1 MAYLLDTNA
10 LSEVFKKSPN
20 KNVVQWLDLT
30 NEDEQY
36 ISVLTIAEIQK
47 GISKLDRSK
56 RKNEMQLWFDHVR
69 TRYHSRI
76 LSLEPNTAEIW
87 GNLVGELERHGRIL
101 PLIDSFI
108 AAIALEH
115 DLTVVTRNTADFSAA
130 KVATLNIWK

>member
-56 RKNEMQLWFDHVR
+56 RKNEMQLWFDQVR

-76 LSLEPNTAEIW
+76 LSLEANTAEIW

-115 DLTVVTRNTADFSAA
+115 DLTVVTRNTADFSAT

>member
-56 RKNEMQLWFDHVR
+56 RKNEMQLWFDQVR

-76 LSLEPNTAEIW
+76 LSLEANTAEIW

>member
-56 RKNEMQLWFDHVR
+56 RKNEMQLWFDQVR

>member
-56 RKNEMQLWFDHVR
+56 RKNEMQLWFDQVR

-115 DLTVVTRNTADFSAA
+115 DLTVVTRNTADFSAT

>member
-56 RKNEMQLWFDHVR
+56 SKNEMQLWFDQVR

-115 DLTVVTRNTADFSAA
+115 DLTVVTRNTADFSAT
-130 KVATLNIWK
+130 KVATLNLWK

>member
-56 RKNEMQLWFDHVR
+56 RKNEMQLWFDQVR

-76 LSLEPNTAEIW
+76 LSLEPSTAEIW
-87 GNLVGELERHGRIL
+87 GKLVGELERHGRIL